1 MEGPRDTPKFEPL
14 QEFPMNRIRK
24 IVQIAAGIAGLAM
37 ALSLGSRAACAQQIV
52 AKIDTR
58 QTAAPVSNYI
68 FGMFI
73 EHIGKTMY
81 GPLWAE
87 MIDDRKFYF
96 PIVSKDPET
105 QERRGFPGM
114 QLRKWRPVGGDDVVT
129 QDREKPFVGDQS
141 PRVALDAKEAHGIQ
155 IGRASCR

>member
-1 MEGPRDTPKFEPL
+1 MALTFSFCTHPAAA
-14 QEFPMNRIRK
+14 QK
-24 IVQIAAGIAGLAM
+24 IVAN
-37 ALSLGSRAACAQQIV
+37 
-52 AKIDTR
+52 IDTT

-81 GPLWAE
+81 GPLGRE

-114 QLRKWRPVGGDDVVT
+114 PLRKWRPVGGDEGAT
-129 QDREKPFVGDQS
+129 QDKENPSSANK
-141 PRVALDAKEAHGIQ
+141 ALRCARCK
-155 IGRASCR
+155 